1 MRATQATAV
10 GSVPMATAVA
20 VVVQGIPMMIAP
32 PSNIDAV
39 PLIDANTAGMLAAVN
54 NFTIK
59 QRIRWGEAITGGC
72 IEQSNVYDVFNSDN
86 GDHIMVAVEKSD
98 DCPRCCCAPMHSL
111 LVEYKTVYG
120 MDARSMSKD
129 QLAAL
134 PTTMTMERPGCCNEK
149 PGLCCCLLSPSCA
162 DGAVVHA
169 GSLNGATPGTVLHQG
184 QSIMG
189 FIEQPAPFGGYFTPT
204 VNIMDRGQGEKTYR
218 PLAKVEGPC
227 IFGGC
232 SELCC
237 PSSFPVSSMQ
247 PDQLNTQL
255 KTGDLAEITKKAP
268 QGLAQAAR
276 EALTDSDTYTLQ
288 FKDNKLAPQQKAMM
302 LSSLVLVDYM
312 FFEQDNGMCSCEN
325 NKLKITLFECY
336 CLGCLCPCNIVFD
349 GNSGGGGTPTK
360 SEEIAR

>member
-1 MRATQATAV
+1 
-10 GSVPMATAVA
+10 
-20 VVVQGIPMMIAP
+20 
-32 PSNIDAV
+32 
-39 PLIDANTAGMLAAVN
+39 
-54 NFTIK
+54 
-59 QRIRWGEAITGGC
+59 
-72 IEQSNVYDVFNSDN
+72 
-86 GDHIMVAVEKSD
+86 
-98 DCPRCCCAPMHSL
+98 
-111 LVEYKTVYG
+111 
-120 MDARSMSKD
+120 
-129 QLAAL
+129 
-134 PTTMTMERPGCCNEK
+134 
-149 PGLCCCLLSPSCA
+149 
-162 DGAVVHA
+162 
-169 GSLNGATPGTVLHQG
+169 
-184 QSIMG
+184 
-189 FIEQPAPFGGYFTPT
+189 
-204 VNIMDRGQGEKTYR
+204 MDRGQGEKTYR

-336 CLGCLCPCNIVFD
+336 CLGCLCPCNIVLD
-349 GNSGGGGTPTK
+349 GNSGGGAPTK